1 MPRKKALV
9 TQSNRLIEAR
19 YTLTTAEQK
28 LILALISKIQPEDN
42 DLKPYT
48 MSLDELAQLM
58 DITVSNCRL
67 EIAAITKRL
76 IGRVLTLQTEP
87 GHFVQVGWICRAEH
101 KPGFVSV
108 SFVPDLKPYLLRL
121 KREFTICDL
130 SVVNQF
136 SGKYT
141 IRIYM
146 LLRQYASIGWREF
159 DLAELR
165 KILGI
170 EKNEYREYKRFSQR
184 VLAQAKKEMD
194 EVDEYGRPKSDL
206 SFEVETIRQGRK
218 IARLKFIIVKNKKTS
233 AKPAKNS
240 IGQAVSQAA
249 SSVNSPPAAQPQPS
263 NIKRRYIPDF
273 EGLEKQ
279 LFHDFLEH
287 AKKHDT
293 FIYKRYLEE
302 GYDMM
307 VQYEYKNFLEK

>member
-1 MPRKKALV
+1 MPKKKAVVVQANSLV
-9 TQSNRLIEAR
+9 EAR
-19 YTLTTAEQK
+19 YRLSNLEQR
-28 LILALISKIQPEDN
+28 LIFSLLSKIEADDEDLREYDIPLKELSQLMGI
-42 DLKPYT
+42 DLADAYK
-48 MSLDELAQLM
+48 ELAKLTKQLM
-58 DITVSNCRL
+58 T
-67 EIAAITKRL
+67 
-76 IGRVLTLQTEP
+76 RVLTIRSKAGNLL
-87 GHFVQVGWICRAEH
+87 HIHWLCRAEH
-101 KPGFVSV
+101 KPGSV
-108 SFVPDLKPYLLRL
+108 ALSFVPDLKPYLLHL
-121 KREFTICDL
+121 KSEFTICEL
-130 SVVNQF
+130 ETIAGF
-136 SGKYT
+136 GGKYT

-165 KILGI
+165 EILGI

-194 EVDEYGRPKSDL
+194 AVDEYGRPQSDL

-240 IGQAVSQAA
+240 LGQSVSQAA
-249 SSVNSPPAAQPQPS
+249 ASVNSPPAAQPQPR